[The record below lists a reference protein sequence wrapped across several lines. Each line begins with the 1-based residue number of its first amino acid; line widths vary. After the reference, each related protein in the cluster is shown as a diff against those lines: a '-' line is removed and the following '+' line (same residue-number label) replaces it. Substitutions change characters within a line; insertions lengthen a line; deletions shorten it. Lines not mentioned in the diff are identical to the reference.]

1 MGNSRANVQISL
13 GESPRCWKVTVPNG
27 LAVSVALFLFASLF
41 TALSSDLAS
50 LLFHLAIFNLCCHL
64 SSM

>member
-27 LAVSVALFLFASLF
+27 ELSQWQFVPFLPVCLFAYSLELRSCIF
-41 TALSSDLAS
+41 ALPLGD
-50 LLFHLAIFNLCCHL
+50 I
-64 SSM
+64 